1 MSFGER
7 IKFRRGELKLSRGE
21 LAGRLGVS
29 PSAVSN
35 YENGLSFPK
44 EDVMLRLFDSLET
57 DPNQLFRDS
66 FRGGGQALSSEEQT
80 LLRKFRELS
89 PLGRETVQSVTEA
102 LWACRQETSPL
113 PAERPEGRII
123 PLYHTLAAAGCVSA
137 VPGEDFDEISVTEQV
152 PQTAEFAVRI
162 SGDAMAP
169 YLEDGAV
176 VLDGGMVVEAGPLAQ
191 MRAKYPQAE
200 FVDARG
206 GVIMPGLINVHTHIY
221 SGLARGLAIDGFRP
235 TNFFEVLDGQWWNI
249 DRHLTLDGTRACAYA
264 TVLDCI
270 RDGVTTIFDHHA
282 SFGEIPGSLFAI
294 KDVCHEVGIRAN
306 LCYEVSERDGAEK
319 CAQAIRENA
328 EFARWARDED
338 DDMIR
343 AMFGGHALFTI
354 SDKTFEEMVRAND
367 GMTGFH
373 IHVAEGM
380 NDVYDSLRNYGCRPV
395 NRLLYNGILGEKTML
410 GHCIHI
416 SPAEMDI
423 LRETG
428 TMVCH
433 NPESNMGNAVGC
445 SPVLQLYARG
455 ILLGLGTDAYTHDM
469 LESLKVLLPMQRHNA
484 CDPNVGWCEAMGM
497 LFRNNPAICARYFQK
512 PLGVLEPGAAA
523 DVIVMDYK
531 PFTPF
536 SAENI
541 DGHMLF
547 GMMGKNCR
555 TTIINGKLVYRDRE
569 FVGIDE
575 DRINAWCLE
584 QSKKL
589 WGRLN
594 HRAY

>member
-1 MSFGER
+1 MLLVGN
-7 IKFRRGELKLSRGE
+7 
-21 LAGRLGVS
+21 GRLITRS
-29 PSAVSN
+29 
-35 YENGLSFPK
+35 
-44 EDVMLRLFDSLET
+44 
-57 DPNQLFRDS
+57 
-66 FRGGGQALSSEEQT
+66 QT
-80 LLRKFRELS
+80 
-89 PLGRETVQSVTEA
+89 T
-102 LWACRQETSPL
+102 
-113 PAERPEGRII
+113 
-123 PLYHTLAAAGCVSA
+123 
-137 VPGEDFDEISVTEQV
+137 
-152 PQTAEFAVRI
+152 
-162 SGDAMAP
+162 P

-176 VLDGGMVVEAGPLAQ
+176 VLDGEVVKEVGTLAD
-191 MRAKYPQAE
+191 MKAKYPQAE
-200 FVDARG
+200 FVDAQG

-221 SGLARGLAIDGFRP
+221 SGLARGLSIEGNNP
-235 TNFFEVLDGQWWNI
+235 TNFLEVLEGTWWNI

-282 SFGEIPGSLFAI
+282 SFKEIPGSLFAI
-294 KDVCHEVGIRAN
+294 KDVCKELGIRAN
-306 LCYEVSERDGAEK
+306 LCYEVSERDGEEK
-319 CAQAIRENA
+319 CAQSIQENA
-328 EFARWARDED
+328 DFAKWAQEQD

-354 SDKTFEEMVRAND
+354 SDKTFEKMVEANN

-410 GHCIHI
+410 GHCIHV
-416 SPAEMDI
+416 SPAELDI
-423 LRETG
+423 IKETN

-445 SPVLQLYARG
+445 SPVLQMYGKG
-455 ILLGLGTDAYTHDM
+455 ILIGLGTDAYTHDM

-484 CDPNVGWCEAMGM
+484 ALPNVGWCEATGM
-497 LFRNNPAICARYFQK
+497 LFQNNAKICSRYFKK

-536 SAENI
+536 SDANI

-555 TTIINGKLVYRDRE
+555 TTIINGKVLYKDRE
-569 FVGIDE
+569 FVNIDE
-575 DRINAWCLE
+575 DKINAWTME
-584 QSKKL
+584 QAKKL
-589 WGRLN
+589 WGELN
-594 HRAY
+594 HCTY

>member
-1 MSFGER
+1 MLLVGN
-7 IKFRRGELKLSRGE
+7 
-21 LAGRLGVS
+21 GRLITRDE
-29 PSAVSN
+29 A
-35 YENGLSFPK
+35 FPY
-44 EDVMLRLFDSLET
+44 
-57 DPNQLFRDS
+57 
-66 FRGGGQALSSEEQT
+66 A
-80 LLRKFRELS
+80 
-89 PLGRETVQSVTEA
+89 
-102 LWACRQETSPL
+102 
-113 PAERPEGRII
+113 
-123 PLYHTLAAAGCVSA
+123 
-137 VPGEDFDEISVTEQV
+137 
-152 PQTAEFAVRI
+152 
-162 SGDAMAP
+162 
-169 YLEDGAV
+169 EDGAV
-176 VLDGGMVVEAGPLAQ
+176 ALDGEVIKEVGALSEL
-191 MRAKYPQAE
+191 RAKYPDAE

-221 SGLARGLAIDGFRP
+221 SGLARGLSIDGFNP
-235 TNFFEVLDGQWWNI
+235 TNFLEVLDGQWWYI

-282 SFGEIPGSLFAI
+282 SFCEIPGSLFAI
-294 KDVCHEVGIRAN
+294 KDVC
-306 LCYEVSERDGAEK
+306 
-319 CAQAIRENA
+319 QAD
-328 EFARWARDED
+328 FARWAKEQD
-338 DDMIR
+338 DDMIK

-354 SDKTFEEMVRAND
+354 SDKTFEQMVKAND

-395 NRLLYNGILGEKTML
+395 NRLLYNGVLGEKTML

-445 SPVLQLYARG
+445 SPVLQLFQKG
-455 ILLGLGTDAYTHDM
+455 ILIGLGTDAYTHDM

-484 CDPNVGWCEAMGM
+484 CLPNVGWREATGM
-497 LFRNNPAICARYFQK
+497 LFENNAKICARYFKK
-512 PLGVLEPGAAA
+512 PLGVLKPGAAA
-523 DVIVMDYK
+523 DVVIMDYK

-536 SAENI
+536 SHENV

-547 GMMGKNCR
+547 GMEGKNCR
-555 TTIINGKLVYRDRE
+555 TTIINGKVLYRDRE

-575 DRINAWCLE
+575 DKINAFCME

-589 WGRLN
+589 WGELN
-594 HRAY
+594 HRTY

>member
-1 MSFGER
+1 MLLVGN
-7 IKFRRGELKLSRGE
+7 
-21 LAGRLGVS
+21 GRLITRDE
-29 PSAVSN
+29 A
-35 YENGLSFPK
+35 FPY
-44 EDVMLRLFDSLET
+44 
-57 DPNQLFRDS
+57 
-66 FRGGGQALSSEEQT
+66 A
-80 LLRKFRELS
+80 
-89 PLGRETVQSVTEA
+89 
-102 LWACRQETSPL
+102 
-113 PAERPEGRII
+113 
-123 PLYHTLAAAGCVSA
+123 
-137 VPGEDFDEISVTEQV
+137 
-152 PQTAEFAVRI
+152 
-162 SGDAMAP
+162 
-169 YLEDGAV
+169 EDGAV
-176 VLDGGMVVEAGPLAQ
+176 ALDGEVIKEVGALSEL
-191 MRAKYPQAE
+191 RAKYPDAE

-221 SGLARGLAIDGFRP
+221 SGLARGLSIDGFNP
-235 TNFFEVLDGQWWNI
+235 TNFLEVLDGQWWYI

-264 TVLDCI
+264 PVLDCI
-270 RDGVTTIFDHHA
+270 RAGVTPIFDHHA
-282 SFGEIPGSLFAI
+282 SFCEIPGSLLAI
-294 KDVCHEVGIRAN
+294 KDVCQELGIRAN

-319 CAQAIRENA
+319 CGQAIRENA
-328 EFARWARDED
+328 DFARWAKAQD
-338 DDMIR
+338 DDMIK

-354 SDKTFEEMVRAND
+354 SDKTFEQMVKAND

-395 NRLLYNGILGEKTML
+395 NRLLYNGVLGEKTML

-445 SPVLQLYARG
+445 SPVLQLFQKG
-455 ILLGLGTDAYTHDM
+455 ILIGLGTDAYTHDM

-484 CDPNVGWCEAMGM
+484 CLPNVGWREATGM
-497 LFRNNPAICARYFQK
+497 LFENNAKICARYFKK
-512 PLGVLEPGAAA
+512 PLGVLKPGAAA
-523 DVIVMDYK
+523 DVIIMDYK

-536 SAENI
+536 SHENV

-547 GMMGKNCR
+547 GMEGKNCR
-555 TTIINGKLVYRDRE
+555 TTIINGKVLYRDRE

-575 DRINAWCLE
+575 DKINAFCME

-589 WGRLN
+589 WGELN
-594 HRAY
+594 HRTY